1 MQDPKKMV
9 HGYCCKMEHMAHC
22 AKQAQSRYKIKI
34 KYQTNNLED
43 TQVPKTL
50 NGFSAVKST

>member
-1 MQDPKKMV
+1 MV
-9 HGYCCKMEHMAHC
+9 HGYCCKMEHVAHS
-22 AKQAQSRYKIKI
+22 AIYTSMVQHKIKI

-50 NGFSAVKST
+50 NGFSS